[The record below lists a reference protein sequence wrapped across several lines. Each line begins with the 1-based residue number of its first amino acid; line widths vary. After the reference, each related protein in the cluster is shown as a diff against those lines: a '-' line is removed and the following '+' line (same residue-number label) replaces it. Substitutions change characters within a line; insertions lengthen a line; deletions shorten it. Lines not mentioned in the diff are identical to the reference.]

1 MSRIYFK
8 RLIWLGNVELIQ
20 RVLLTGKEIV
30 YRIILITYK
39 DKKVRELKYVIYA
52 YYVLVIIS

>member
-8 RLIWLGNVELIQ
+8 RLIWPGDVELIQ

-39 DKKVRELKYVIYA
+39 EA
-52 YYVLVIIS
+52 